1 MLIKKKMAI
10 NLNDEKI
17 TGMILANASD
27 MIPSGFLLCDGSA
40 ISRTVYASLF
50 SIISTTY
57 GVGDGSTTFNLPD
70 GRGGVLRG
78 AGTSIGYTQNVTV
91 TLGTKQNDSFQ
102 GHHYRYGTN
111 NSTYAI
117 GWDGAG
123 GGTNWNQQ
131 NDYTPGS
138 GSGILSSLPQAL
150 QSDGTNGTPRTANE
164 TRMKNLGVNFFIK
177 F

>member
-1 MLIKKKMAI
+1 MAI

-102 GHHYRYGTN
+102 GHYYRHGTT
-111 NSTYAI
+111 NSSYVV

-123 GGTNWNQQ
+123 GTGYDQAVNGG
-131 NDYTPGS
+131 GS
-138 GSGILSSLPQAL
+138 SGIIYSLPQAL